1 MKKFRNVPAIITLLA
16 GFVTSVVMIVNKY
29 SLKPFLWILVLVM
42 AGFYISGI
50 IIRVILSYFTV
61 LIVGHLTKHLVTIRK
76 KMKNLRI
83 QSLHRMIHQVKTAMK
98 KLITSQ
104 KKMSK
109 NKE

>member
-50 IIRVILSYFTV
+50 IIGKR
-61 LIVGHLTKHLVTIRK
+61 
-76 KMKNLRI
+76 
-83 QSLHRMIHQVKTAMK
+83 
-98 KLITSQ
+98 
-104 KKMSK
+104 
-109 NKE
+109 

>member
-50 IIRVILSYFTV
+50 IIRVILNKAFSDD
-61 LIVGHLTKHLVTIRK
+61 K
-76 KMKNLRI
+76 KKDEESQESSQDDSPSEDSNEKADNQSEKNE
-83 QSLHRMIHQVKTAMK
+83 
-98 KLITSQ
+98 Q
-104 KKMSK
+104 K
-109 NKE
+109 

>member
-50 IIRVILSYFTV
+50 IIRVILNKAFSDDKEKDKESQDTESSQV
-61 LIVGHLTKHLVTIRK
+61 
-76 KMKNLRI
+76 
-83 QSLHRMIHQVKTAMK
+83 IHQVKTAMK

>member
-50 IIRVILSYFTV
+50 IIRVILNKAFNDDKEKDKESQDTESSQDDSPSEDSNE
-61 LIVGHLTKHLVTIRK
+61 KAD
-76 KMKNLRI
+76 N
-83 QSLHRMIHQVKTAMK
+83 QSE
-98 KLITSQ
+98 
-104 KKMSK
+104 KMSK

>member
-29 SLKPFLWILVLVM
+29 SLIPFLWILVLVM

-50 IIRVILSYFTV
+50 IIRVILNKAFNDDKEKDKESQDTESSQDDSPSEDSNE
-61 LIVGHLTKHLVTIRK
+61 KAD
-76 KMKNLRI
+76 N
-83 QSLHRMIHQVKTAMK
+83 QSE
-98 KLITSQ
+98 
-104 KKMSK
+104 KMSK

>member
-50 IIRVILSYFTV
+50 IIRVILNKAFSDD
-61 LIVGHLTKHLVTIRK
+61 KK

-109 NKE
+109 IKNDELRGRH

>member
-50 IIRVILSYFTV
+50 IIRVILNKAFSDD
-61 LIVGHLTKHLVTIRK
+61 KK

>member
-42 AGFYISGI
+42 AGFYILGI
-50 IIRVILSYFTV
+50 IIRVILNKAFSDDKEKDKESQDTESY
-61 LIVGHLTKHLVTIRK
+61 
-76 KMKNLRI
+76 
-83 QSLHRMIHQVKTAMK
+83 RMIHQVKTAMK

>member
-29 SLKPFLWILVLVM
+29 SLKSFLWILVLVM

-50 IIRVILSYFTV
+50 IIRVILNRAFSS
-61 LIVGHLTKHLVTIRK
+61 IRK
-76 KMKNLRI
+76 KIKNLRI
-83 QSLHRMIHQVKTAMK
+83 QSLHRMIHQVKTVMK

>member
-50 IIRVILSYFTV
+50 IIRLNKAFSDDKEKDKESQDTESSQDDSPSEDSNE
-61 LIVGHLTKHLVTIRK
+61 KADNQSE
-76 KMKNLRI
+76 KNE
-83 QSLHRMIHQVKTAMK
+83 
-98 KLITSQ
+98 Q
-104 KKMSK
+104 K
-109 NKE
+109 

>member
-50 IIRVILSYFTV
+50 IIRVILNKAFSDDKESQDTESSQDDSPSEDSNE
-61 LIVGHLTKHLVTIRK
+61 KADNQSE
-76 KMKNLRI
+76 KNE
-83 QSLHRMIHQVKTAMK
+83 
-98 KLITSQ
+98 Q
-104 KKMSK
+104 K
-109 NKE
+109 